1 MKSTYG
7 RRSVVYS
14 TVKTSTCQASLIDT
28 DVGPAQRYEQIFI
41 PVTNPVQ
48 AFGSCRSTSSA
59 HFHPSATSVCC
70 QLNGQGPRRDAAFNL
85 HDARS

>member
-1 MKSTYG
+1 M

-28 DVGPAQRYEQIFI
+28 DVGPAQRYEQLFI
-41 PVTNPVQ
+41 PVTTPVLNY
-48 AFGSCRSTSSA
+48 GVSRSDLHPITLPY
-59 HFHPSATSVCC
+59 FHKQRAR
-70 QLNGQGPRRDAAFNL
+70 QKAAFNP